1 MSWVTHAVTLQDA
14 ASVSWMRDAGEIER
28 DGMLLADGSG
38 EWGLV
43 LEESIS
49 MRSFE
54 KGQGWGCTVL
64 ADCGVLGRGCTIN
77 TGRWSVN
84 AVDTLRGRLDSG

>member
-28 DGMLLADGSG
+28 DGMLLADGSS

-64 ADCGVLGRGCTIN
+64 ADCGVLAEDAPLTLGGGR
-77 TGRWSVN
+77 
-84 AVDTLRGRLDSG
+84 